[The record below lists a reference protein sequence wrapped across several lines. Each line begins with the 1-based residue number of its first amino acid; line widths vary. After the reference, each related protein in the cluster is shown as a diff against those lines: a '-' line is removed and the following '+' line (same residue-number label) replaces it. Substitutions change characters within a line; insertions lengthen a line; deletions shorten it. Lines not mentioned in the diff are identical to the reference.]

1 MNRPRSPKGRRLLL
15 PPVEGKEELPEKSEV
30 EEADQEDREIAAP
43 EEEEEA
49 EASDEE
55 ASAEDDDG
63 DDAPKEKESEE
74 NPKGGSSVEKQGVP
88 KRRRKSS
95 AAKEDPATPGIE
107 RPTRERTSVERCSAH
122 ALVRTPSS
130 KGFSIEKGRGIQLK
144 DIPNARIQVPHGNH
158 ISGQVR
164 LTNTP
169 SVEINGDHLL
179 QEVTRSRR
187 PVYDLDERNC
197 LGMSNLGTSPT
208 TIDMEKVRRFGC

>member
-1 MNRPRSPKGRRLLL
+1 MACWGSSELGEVRARRLLGQL
-15 PPVEGKEELPEKSEV
+15 GGGGRSNGGRDGGAQWLGRLGAAAGGSGSSPVEGKEELPEKSEV

-43 EEEEEA
+43 A

-63 DDAPKEKESEE
+63 DDARKEKESEE

-95 AAKEDPATPGIE
+95 AAKKDSVTPGIE
-107 RPTRERTSVERCSAH
+107 RPTRERTLVELYSAP

-144 DIPNARIQVPHGNH
+144 DIPN
-158 ISGQVR
+158 
-164 LTNTP
+164 
-169 SVEINGDHLL
+169 
-179 QEVTRSRR
+179 
-187 PVYDLDERNC
+187 
-197 LGMSNLGTSPT
+197 GMFPALIVSSWFTVG
-208 TIDMEKVRRFGC
+208 